1 MNSKEEK
8 ENNEP
13 SNKLEQVQSSIDRT
27 LAKGKSVVDT
37 AKQGAEALTNITSEI
52 QNTLNSANNLA
63 QSVSGIKESFIEAQ
77 KIQANTEIEL
87 KKIQNNHQQ
96 VNRVIT
102 EEYGK
107 QKQSMDKASDVVDAG
122 LQDNDLDKIR
132 VGLGAMTNVANHNP
146 IAELKKSM
154 DKELEENL
162 NKDLDDDDFMIEI

>member
-1 MNSKEEK
+1 MDNKEEK
-8 ENNEP
+8 IN
-13 SNKLEQVQSSIDRT
+13 NKLEQVQNKIDKT
-27 LAKGKSVVDT
+27 IAKGKDVVDN
-37 AKQGAEALTNITSEI
+37 AKQGAEAITNITTGI

-63 QSVSGIKESFIEAQ
+63 QSVNGIKDTFIESQ
-77 KIQANTEIEL
+77 KIQAITEIEL
-87 KKIQNNHQQ
+87 KKIQTNHQQ

-132 VGLGAMTNVANHNP
+132 EGLNAMTNVANHNP
-146 IAELKKSM
+146 MAELKKSM
-154 DKELEENL
+154 DKQLEENL